1 MYAGSEQTK
10 GKRRRYGI
18 VDYEI
23 MNDPSL
29 SLEARAIYSILASY
43 ANKDRS
49 CHPTVKTLLQVT
61 GVSKDRFYKHMNQLI
76 DRGIVEKYKM
86 AGEYGR
92 NPNLMTGVIY
102 VLKDDT

>member
-1 MYAGSEQTK
+1 MYAGSEQK
-10 GKRRRYGI
+10 KEKRRRFGI

-49 CHPTVKTLLQVT
+49 CHPTINTLLRVT
-61 GVSKDRFYKHMNQLI
+61 GVSKDRFYKHMNQLV

-86 AGEYGR
+86 TGEYGR
-92 NPNLMTGVIY
+92 SPNLKTGVIY
-102 VLKDDT
+102 VLKDNI